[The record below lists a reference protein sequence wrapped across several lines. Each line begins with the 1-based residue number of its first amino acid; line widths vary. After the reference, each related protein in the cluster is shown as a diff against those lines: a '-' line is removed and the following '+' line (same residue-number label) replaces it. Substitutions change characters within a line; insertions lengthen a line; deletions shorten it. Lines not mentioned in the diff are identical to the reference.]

1 MVIKPSFSS
10 DIISSS
16 SSDNPFLID
25 LEEEE
30 EIRLLEEGK
39 DSVKKAL
46 VPMKIRKLSTNDNVG
61 EAIACLKTMVDNDS
75 SN

>member
-16 SSDNPFLID
+16 SSDNRFLID

-30 EIRLLEEGK
+30 EIRQLEECK
-39 DSVKKAL
+39 DSVKKSF

-61 EAIACLKTMVDNDS
+61 KAIARLKTMVDNDS